1 MTGRT
6 QAWVGGASF
15 VATAVVMAVY
25 LATVTLEKAAM
36 WAGVLGLFVGLA
48 SLAATVTGILRERSA
63 PSRQS
68 VHGSAVGGGITQV
81 SGAGGSVRIT
91 RRGPA
96 VPPPGSVSPTT
107 PSGTVAP
114 EADGQSVRDTSTAGP
129 VDQVQNTGGDVD
141 IEGP

>member
-6 QAWVGGASF
+6 QAWVGSASF
-15 VATAVVMAVY
+15 VVTAAVMAVY
-25 LATVTLEKAAM
+25 LATVPLEKAAM
-36 WAGVLGLFVGLA
+36 WATVLGPFLALA
-48 SLAATVTGILRERSA
+48 SLAATVIGILRERRA

-68 VHGSAVGGGITQV
+68 VRSSAVGGGITQV
-81 SGAGGSVRIT
+81 SGTGGNVRIT
-91 RRGPA
+91 RRA
-96 VPPPGSVSPTT
+96 VPPPGPVSPAT

-114 EADGQSVRDTSTAGP
+114 EADGQSVRDTSTTGP